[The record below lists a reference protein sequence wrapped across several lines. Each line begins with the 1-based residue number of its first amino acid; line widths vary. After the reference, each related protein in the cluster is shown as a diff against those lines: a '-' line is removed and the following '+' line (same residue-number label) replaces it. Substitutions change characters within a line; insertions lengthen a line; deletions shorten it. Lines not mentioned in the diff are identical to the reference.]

1 MRYCLLVISIIGVLL
16 GHGWSAVFAS
26 ALCPHAENIF
36 AGGAGTSAVILAS
49 QDQDRPACCRQEKA
63 NEGAHCSMPQRPAPA
78 AMRPTS
84 GTVSDSLK
92 AKDNHGGIRQTA
104 ATEVKT
110 TSIGQISCAHCVSRP
125 GPRPAPGVARELR
138 PAPHNRS
145 EHTAPG
151 QIKPVI
157 PSAVLR
163 VCAIVPSPGAPPG
176 SQNSTRRHLLHRLF
190 LI

>member
-1 MRYCLLVISIIGVLL
+1 MRYRLLLISIICALL
-16 GHGWSAVFAS
+16 GHGWSAVLAS

-36 AGGAGTSAVILAS
+36 ASGSSTSAVILES
-49 QDQDRPACCRQEKA
+49 QDRPACCRQEKA
-63 NEGAHCSMPQRPAPA
+63 NEGAHCSMQQRPAQA
-78 AMRPTS
+78 ATRPTS
-84 GTVSDSLK
+84 GAVSDSLK
-92 AKDNHGGIRQTA
+92 AKDNHGGIKQPA

-125 GPRPAPGVARELR
+125 GQRSAPGVARELR

-157 PSAVLR
+157 PFAVLR
-163 VCAIVPSPGAPPG
+163 VCAVVPSQGAPPG
-176 SQNSTRRHLLHRLF
+176 SQNSTRRHILHRLF